1 MFECFD
7 LLAWDANAV
16 DSVLPSDARSSLQL
30 HTGYIWPGFK
40 LFPAEVLDAM
50 NIWKLFPQSLSYL
63 PHPPL
68 PHRP

>member
-7 LLAWDANAV
+7 LLDLDANAV
-16 DSVLPSDARSSLQL
+16 GSVSPSDALSSLQL
-30 HTGYIWPGFK
+30 HTGYIWPEFK

-50 NIWKLFPQSLSYL
+50 NTWKLFPQSLSYL
-63 PHPPL
+63 PCPRL